1 MKKVLL
7 TTVMLSAINMAYGEK
22 LQKVV
27 VSGNKRIESVTIESL
42 LGVKVGEEISNST
55 ADMILQNLYNTGY
68 FTNVNVQKN
77 AGTLNI
83 VVSENPTI
91 YEVAYEGNNKLTTEQ
106 IDAEIKLQPR
116 KILSKTDI
124 QNAQQRL
131 LEMYRRMGRFSA
143 KVDPKIIKLDN
154 NRVSLVFEIEEGE
167 STHIQNI
174 FFLGNKKY
182 STGRLEET
190 LMSKRYKFWRF
201 FANDDVYDPD
211 RFMADQQAL
220 RQFYANHG
228 YPDFRIINAIAEL
241 TPDKKE
247 YYLTFSIDEGEQYKF
262 VKPQIVSAVKDVPAD
277 TLEKNIVFSDGD
289 IYSAKEIEKSV
300 TEITDALGSKGYAF
314 VAVEPIIVRNNTQK
328 TAHVTFEIKEGPR
341 VYVEKITIKGNNR
354 THDAVIRRELTLHEG
369 DAYNASK
376 IRDSETNIK
385 DLGYFKE
392 SSVESEPGTNPDQA
406 KLLVKVEEQRTG
418 ELKFGGG
425 FSTTDGLMANV
436 GISER
441 NFMGK
446 GQIVH
451 AELGVSKRHQ
461 DINLGITE
469 PYLFDRPLAGS
480 VDVYS
485 IRSSRIDSY
494 VTKSTG
500 FNLGLGYHLTP
511 NLTQRFA
518 YSLHKDSV
526 SQIATD
532 ASPFIQ
538 ADPKNSLSSSIA
550 HTLTYDKRDSTQDP
564 TRGYT
569 ISMTNAYTGVGGNVY
584 NMKNDLSATVFYTPV
599 ENITTLFRLGTGR
612 VDKVGSKRV
621 RIVDAVYLGA
631 DSFRGF
637 EYAGL
642 GPRDNRG
649 RKDALGGRKYW
660 KGTVEVQFPVGLP
673 VDFGVKAAVFTDFG
687 TVWDSPAKG
696 VNVLDDKK
704 MRASL
709 GVGII
714 WKGPFG
720 PLRIDYA
727 IPFKKSKFDEE
738 QRINLGYALPL

>member
-1 MKKVLL
+1 MKKLL
-7 TTVMLSAINMAYGEK
+7 LATVMLSAVNIAYGEK

-42 LGVKVGEEISNST
+42 LGVKVGEDISDNT
-55 ADMILQNLYNTGY
+55 ADIVLQTLYNTGY
-68 FTNVNVQKN
+68 FTNVTVKKN

-83 VVSENPTI
+83 VVAENPTI
-91 YEVAYEGNNKLTTEQ
+91 YEVAYEGNSKLTTEQ
-106 IDAEIKLQPR
+106 IESELKLQPR
-116 KILSKTDI
+116 RILSKTDI

-154 NRVSLVFEIEEGE
+154 NRVSLVFEIEEGDA
-167 STHIQNI
+167 THIQNI

-182 STGRLEET
+182 STGRLEEA

-201 FANDDVYDPD
+201 FANDDIYDPD

-228 YPDFRIINAIAEL
+228 YIDFRIINAIAEL
-241 TPDKKE
+241 TPDKTE

-262 VKPQIVSAVKDVPAD
+262 EKPHVVSAVKDVTAED
-277 TLEKNIVFSDGD
+277 LEKHIVFSDGD
-289 IYSAKEIEKSV
+289 TYAAKEVDKTV
-300 TEITDALGSKGYAF
+300 TQITDALGSKGYAF
-314 VAVEPIIVRNNTQK
+314 VAVEPIIVRNNEQK
-328 TAHVTFEIKEGPR
+328 TACVTFEIKEGPR

-376 IRDSETNIK
+376 IKDSETNIK

-392 SSVESEPGTNPDQA
+392 STVESESGTNPDQA
-406 KLLVKVEEQRTG
+406 KLVVSVEEQRTG

-425 FSTTDGLMANV
+425 FSTTDGLMASV

-451 AELGVSKRHQ
+451 AELGISKRHQ
-461 DINLGITE
+461 DVNLGITE

-485 IRSSRIDSY
+485 VRSSRIESY
-494 VTKSTG
+494 TTKSTG
-500 FNLGLGYHLTP
+500 FNLGIGYHLTP

-526 SQIATD
+526 SQIAVD

-538 ADPKNSLSSSIA
+538 SDPRNSLSSSIA
-550 HTLTYDKRDSTQDP
+550 HTLTYDKRDSVQDP

-569 ISMTNAYTGVGGNVY
+569 ISITNAYTGLGGNVY
-584 NMKNDLSATVFYTPV
+584 NIKNDLSATVFYTPV
-599 ENITTLFRLGTGR
+599 EEITTLCRFGVGR
-612 VDKVGSKRV
+612 VDKVGNKRV

-642 GPRDNRG
+642 GPRDSRG
-649 RKDALGGRKYW
+649 RKDALGGKKYW
-660 KGTVEVQFPVGLP
+660 KGTIEAQFPVGLP

-696 VNVLDDKK
+696 SMVIDDKK
-704 MRASL
+704 MRASW